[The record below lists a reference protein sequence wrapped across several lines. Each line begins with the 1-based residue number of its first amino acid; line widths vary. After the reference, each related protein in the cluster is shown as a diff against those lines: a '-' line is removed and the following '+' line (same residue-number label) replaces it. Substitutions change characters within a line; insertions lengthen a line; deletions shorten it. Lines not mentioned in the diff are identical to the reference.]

1 MFRTHQ
7 KKSELDRIII
17 DFDMKYLGNNDIQAS
32 ILNIPVGI
40 KYENNIITSGLS
52 IYNFLGRNVKIAGKC
67 RVVLSP
73 TLSELPFIGGVQMMF
88 LTAPEIDFQ
97 FDGAARIASKL
108 PSIKEKFKTD
118 MLEDM
123 SQEIIFP
130 SRVTLPLSWSADP
143 ELVWHHQVS
152 AILAVRLKSVEGLPK
167 KGSGKS

>member
-1 MFRTHQ
+1 
-7 KKSELDRIII
+7 
-17 DFDMKYLGNNDIQAS
+17 
-32 ILNIPVGI
+32 
-40 KYENNIITSGLS
+40 
-52 IYNFLGRNVKIAGKC
+52 
-67 RVVLSP
+67 
-73 TLSELPFIGGVQMMF
+73 MMF

-130 SRVTLPLSWSADP
+130 SRVTLPLSWSADA

-167 KGSGKS
+167 KGSGKILIYKITIYRCHD